1 MRMEKKGK
9 QRDPATASVTHA
21 SGKIQHTVERALF
34 PVLSASIEPRVS
46 FREVRPRPR
55 ASCGECGIFNL
66 LFVCFFVFFSG
77 TLTPS

>member
-1 MRMEKKGK
+1 MEKKGK

-46 FREVRPRPR
+46 FREVRPRAR
-55 ASCGECGIFNL
+55 
-66 LFVCFFVFFSG
+66 VMW
-77 TLTPS
+77 